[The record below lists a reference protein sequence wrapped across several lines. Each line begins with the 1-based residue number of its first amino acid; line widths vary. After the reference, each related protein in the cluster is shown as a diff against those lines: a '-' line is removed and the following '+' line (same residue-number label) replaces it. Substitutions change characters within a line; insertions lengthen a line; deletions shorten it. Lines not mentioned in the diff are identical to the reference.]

1 MTSPLKPT
9 PQTVEL
15 IKHKDG
21 TGPWISITS
30 QRPNATSV
38 ECMGRR
44 GDVCMI
50 PQAMLVGEPYEVPF
64 NEVPQAQQ
72 KAYCQRF
79 GFEIPHFEP
88 PAKPV
93 KKKAAPKKAK
103 AGGAKLAAPKA
114 APKPKK
120 AKAEDEEG
128 EASGDDD

>member
-21 TGPWISITS
+21 TGPWISIAS

-93 KKKAAPKKAK
+93 KKKAAPKKPK
-103 AGGAKLAAPKA
+103 AGAAKLAAPKPA
-114 APKPKK
+114 K
-120 AKAEDEEG
+120 AKAKAAEDEDET
-128 EASGDDD
+128 SGDDD